1 MAFSESSTKPPATG
15 SKPGWR
21 AVLSIVLLAVLL
33 AAAAWYVIG
42 HREEVLA
49 LRHIQ
54 FQWLL
59 ITGGAFAFNMI
70 LRSVFALQVLKYL
83 DVKLS
88 FWESFGLSSAGMM
101 MNLLLPV
108 RPGAG
113 FRAVYLRQRH
123 DLSYPLFVGS
133 LAALNLFFMVVSS
146 AIGIVALVIIA
157 SHGAPASRTL
167 TVTLT
172 AILVLGLLAVVF
184 PGKAAAIP
192 HSGFL
197 HQCLDG
203 WRRIC
208 RSRSLLIT
216 AAVTLGGC
224 TLFAVIGIYSAFLA
238 FDVRMD
244 TPGAVLI
251 TASQQLGGLVSL
263 TPGAVGIQELLGVYF
278 ASSLSITVTET
289 VVVLAAVRVVKVI
302 TAVIIGMPG
311 FVILTRKL
319 KRQVPSTH

>member
-1 MAFSESSTKPPATG
+1 VAFCESSTKPPATG
-15 SKPGWR
+15 SKSGWR
-21 AVLSIVLLAVLL
+21 AVLSIVLLAVFL
-33 AAAAWYVIG
+33 AAAVWYVIG

-59 ITGGAFAFNMI
+59 ITGVAFAFNMV

-83 DVKLS
+83 DVKLG
-88 FWESFGLSSAGMM
+88 FWESFGLWSAGMM

-108 RPGAG
+108 RAGAG
-113 FRAVYLRQRH
+113 FRAVYLRHRH
-123 DLSYPLFVGS
+123 DLSYPLLVGS
-133 LAALNLFFMVVSS
+133 LAAINMFFMVAST
-146 AIGIVALVIIA
+146 AMGLVALAIIA
-157 SHGAPASRTL
+157 ARGAPASRTL

-172 AILVLGLLAVVF
+172 VLLVMGLFAVLF

-208 RSRSLLIT
+208 RSGSLGIT
-216 AAVTLGGC
+216 AAITLGGC
-224 TLFAVIGIYSAFLA
+224 TLFAVVGIYCAFLA
-238 FDVRMD
+238 FDVPMD
-244 TPGAVLI
+244 TPGTVLI

-289 VVVLAAVRVVKVI
+289 VVVLAAVRVVKVL

-311 FVILTRKL
+311 FVILTRQL
-319 KRQVPSTH
+319 KQQVPSTH

>member
-157 SHGAPASRTL
+157 
-167 TVTLT
+167 
-172 AILVLGLLAVVF
+172 
-184 PGKAAAIP
+184 
-192 HSGFL
+192 
-197 HQCLDG
+197 
-203 WRRIC
+203 
-208 RSRSLLIT
+208 
-216 AAVTLGGC
+216 
-224 TLFAVIGIYSAFLA
+224 
-238 FDVRMD
+238 
-244 TPGAVLI
+244 
-251 TASQQLGGLVSL
+251 
-263 TPGAVGIQELLGVYF
+263 
-278 ASSLSITVTET
+278 
-289 VVVLAAVRVVKVI
+289 
-302 TAVIIGMPG
+302 
-311 FVILTRKL
+311 
-319 KRQVPSTH
+319 